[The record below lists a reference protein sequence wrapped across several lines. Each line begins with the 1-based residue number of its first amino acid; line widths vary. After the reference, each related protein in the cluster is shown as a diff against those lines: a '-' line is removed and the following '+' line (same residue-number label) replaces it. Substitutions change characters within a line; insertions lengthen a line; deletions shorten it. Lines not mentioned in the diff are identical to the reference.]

1 MLTKRRSSIVPLA
14 VAVILGVAG
23 VGGVRMRRSGPPAPV
38 AEHAT
43 TARITAGG
51 SLTASVRAEPRSF
64 NRLVAHDAT
73 SELVSVLTNAK
84 LVRIDRRT
92 QDWEPW
98 LAEDVTALDE
108 TTYTLRLRDGVRFS
122 DGRPLTSADVVF
134 SFRAVYDEATASPLA
149 ETLRI
154 DGRPLEVS
162 APDDRTVI
170 VRFPSPFGPG
180 PRLLDN
186 LPILPRHVL
195 ESALE
200 AGTLHAAW
208 GLSTPPSEIVGL
220 GPFVLDAYEP
230 GQRLVFARNP
240 HYWLRDDEG
249 RPLPY
254 LDRLVV
260 EIVPEQ
266 NAEMLRLEA
275 GDVDLIASEIRAED
289 YVAVRRAAGEGRL
302 QLADLGVGLD
312 PSFLWFNLNPEAK
325 RDDPRHAWL
334 QSRELRRAISVGVDR
349 AGFADTVYLGAGV
362 PVFGPVTPANKQWY
376 SASVP
381 TDAFDRSRARALL
394 AEVGLEDR
402 NADGML
408 EDATGA
414 DARFSL
420 LTQKGH
426 TARERGAA
434 VVQEDLRALGIQV
447 DVVALEP
454 GALFDRFARADYDAM
469 YFAML
474 ASDTDPAVN
483 HDFWLSS
490 GSFHV
495 WHPNQEV
502 AATEWERRIDELMLA
517 QAATVDQ
524 AERRRLF
531 DEVQTIFA
539 RELPAIYFVAPR
551 VFVAMGQRVANASPV
566 VLRPQVLWDAEH
578 LAVRQAVGS
587 LTN

>member
-1 MLTKRRSSIVPLA
+1 MGEALKNTRKYFVPLA
-14 VAVILGVAG
+14 VTVILGVAG
-23 VGGVRMRRSGPPAPV
+23 VSIWTPDAPAPV
-38 AEHAT
+38 GDVAPT
-43 TARITAGG
+43 SRVSAGG

-64 NRLVAHDAT
+64 NRLVAADAT
-73 SELVSVLTNAK
+73 SELVSLLTNAK
-84 LVRIDRRT
+84 LVQINRRS

-98 LAEDVTALDE
+98 LAEDVTVTDE
-108 TTYTLRLRDGVRFS
+108 TTYTLRLRDDVRFS
-122 DGRPLTSADVVF
+122 DGTLLTSADVVF
-134 SFRAVYDEATASPLA
+134 SFRAVYDETTESSLA
-149 ETLRI
+149 DALRV

-162 APDDRTVI
+162 APDDRTVV

-186 LPILPRHVL
+186 LPILPSHIL
-195 ESALE
+195 GPALE
-200 AGTLHAAW
+200 AGTLRAAW
-208 GLSTPPSEIVGL
+208 GLSTPLSQIVGL
-220 GPFVLDAYEP
+220 GPFVLEAYEP

-240 HYWLRDDEG
+240 HYWRSDDAG
-249 RPLPY
+249 RRLPY

-275 GDVDLIASEIRAED
+275 GDLDLIASEIRAED
-289 YVAVRRAAGEGRL
+289 YLAVRRAAAEGRL

-312 PSFLWFNLNPEAK
+312 PSFLWFNLNPDAK
-325 RDDPRHAWL
+325 RDDPRQAWL
-334 QSRELRRAISVGVDR
+334 QSRELRRAISAGVDR
-349 AGFADTVYLGAGV
+349 TGFADTVFLGAGV
-362 PVFGPVTPANKQWY
+362 PVFGPVTPANTQWF
-376 SASVP
+376 SPTVP
-381 TDAFDRSRARALL
+381 VEAFDLSRAREWL
-394 AEVGLEDR
+394 AAIDLTDR
-402 NADGML
+402 DADGML
-408 EDATGA
+408 EDAAGA
-414 DARFSL
+414 DVRFSL

-426 TARERGAA
+426 SARERGAA
-434 VVQEDLRALGIQV
+434 VLQEDLRALGMQV

-469 YFAML
+469 YFGML

-490 GSFHV
+490 GGFHV
-495 WHPNQEV
+495 WHPGQETP
-502 AATEWERRIDELMLA
+502 ATEWEARIDRLMLE

-531 DEVQTIFA
+531 AEVQTIFA
-539 RELPAIYFVAPR
+539 DELPAIYFVAPR

-578 LAVRQAVGS
+578 LSVRQAPGH